1 MLKILI
7 VDDEF
12 LVRVGLES
20 TIPWSENG
28 FHVVGSARN
37 GKEAIP
43 LFEKHDPDVLL
54 TDIKMP
60 VMGGLL
66 LIETLKKIKP
76 SLVAIIISH
85 YDDFN
90 YAQEALKLGAND
102 YILKSELSPDNLI
115 NTIKRH
121 VRNDTYTSQ
130 QAVVQENET
139 LYQDFYSDSNFAE
152 IYKKCKYFIDD
163 KAFIALIIKL
173 NYKSQK
179 EDNTE
184 DNISSFDL
192 IKAYQN
198 ISSNIPTNEFESLSF
213 YSNNREVLYI
223 FKVDANNDAYLNYI
237 ELVRANSSQYLDI
250 DTSLG
255 VSSIYTS
262 IHELRQAVSEA
273 YQGLEQSFFEASG
286 VSTYKQDTARIPYSN
301 INTAFLK
308 QSILNRDFEKIDNH
322 IEKVL
327 TQLEDEKNLE
337 NTKRAYYELKA
348 FVQEISDEKILNI
361 NLNHDFDEFLGFESL
376 RSYIVNI
383 FNQLSHTKTP
393 SYSFVISR
401 CIKYIEENYKN
412 NISLSDLAE
421 YTHKSKSYLS
431 TLFKLETNVNFSQ
444 FLINFRIEKAK
455 QLLKES
461 DNKIYE
467 IAEQVGFNNPYYFSK
482 VFKETTGLCSKDY
495 RDRHYKAGVK
505 NDD

>member
-12 LVRVGLES
+12 LVRMGLES
-20 TIPWSENG
+20 TIPWDENG
-28 FHVVGSARN
+28 FHVVATARN
-37 GKEAIP
+37 GREAIP
-43 LFEKHDPDVLL
+43 LFEKHDPDILL

-76 SLVAIIISH
+76 SLVAIILSH

-115 NTIKRH
+115 NIINRH
-121 VRNDTYTSQ
+121 VRNDPYTSQ
-130 QAVVQENET
+130 QAMVQENGT
-139 LYQDFYSDSNFAE
+139 LYQDFYSDSNFAK
-152 IYKKCKYFIDD
+152 IYNECKYFIDD
-163 KAFIALIIKL
+163 KAYIALIIKL

-179 EDNTE
+179 EDNRS
-184 DNISSFDL
+184 NFDL

-198 ISSNIPTNEFESLSF
+198 ISADILTNEFESLSF

-223 FKVDANNDAYLNYI
+223 FKVNANNDAYLNYI
-237 ELVRANSSQYLDI
+237 ELVRANSSQYLSI

-255 VSSIYTS
+255 VSSVYTS
-262 IHELRQAVSEA
+262 VHELRQAINEA

-286 VSTYKQDTARIPYSN
+286 VSTYKQDAPRIPYTN
-301 INTAFLK
+301 INTDLLK
-308 QSILNRDFEKIDNH
+308 QSILNHDFDKINDYIEKI
-322 IEKVL
+322 L
-327 TQLEDEKNLE
+327 AQLEDDKNLE
-337 NTKRAYYELKA
+337 NAKRAYYELMS
-348 FVQEISDEKILNI
+348 FVKEIADEKSLDI
-361 NLNHDFDEFLGFESL
+361 NLNHDFDEFLGFESF

-383 FNQLSHTKTP
+383 FNQLSHRKAP
-393 SYSFVISR
+393 SYSFIITK
-401 CIKYIEENYKN
+401 CIKYIEENYDK

-421 YTHKSKSYLS
+421 YTCKSKSYLS

-461 DNKIYE
+461 DSKIYE

-482 VFKETTGLCSKDY
+482 VFKETTGLCSKEY
-495 RDRHYKAGVK
+495 RDRHYNAGVK
-505 NDD
+505 IDD